1 MRALIV
7 IVLTSTLAVTAHAQT
22 QSAAGSASDQPRF
35 ATELVVTP
43 ERGETPRNLV
53 PAATAVLDAATLAQL
68 PAAHPSEMISFL
80 PGFSVA
86 RPRFDAGRPVVSAR
100 GFFGGGEAEYV
111 VLLVDGVQVADAE
124 SGLVDWAA
132 LPASAI
138 RRIEAFRGPGA
149 SLYCDSAVGGV
160 IQI

>member
-7 IVLTSTLAVTAHAQT
+7 IVLTFSLAISAHAQAQNGT
-22 QSAAGSASDQPRF
+22 ASASDQPRF

-53 PAATAVLDAATLAQL
+53 PAATVVLDATTLQQL

-111 VLLVDGVQVADAE
+111 VLLVDGVQ
-124 SGLVDWAA
+124 
-132 LPASAI
+132 P
-138 RRIEAFRGPGA
+138 
-149 SLYCDSAVGGV
+149 
-160 IQI
+160 